1 MGEIVAGRQRPD
13 YGLDAPGTVRSL
25 FLASCIGFIALITG
39 LMGLWSPRH
48 PVALLMF
55 PLCYAGPALL
65 VTGLFMI
72 WWSRS
77 GKVRARERYLDRLP
91 WRGDETVLDIGCG
104 RGLFLVAAAKRLHRG
119 GKAVGIDLW
128 NAEDLAGNSADGV
141 LANAQLEGVA
151 DRVEVKTGDA
161 RKLDF
166 ADGTFDTVVSSV
178 ALHNIEG
185 ASERRNAAFEIARVL
200 KPGGRVLIVDIR
212 HTGEYADVL
221 RGQGVPDARATRSA
235 LSYLATVLTFGALRA
250 GVVMGRKTPLP
261 Y

>member
-1 MGEIVAGRQRPD
+1 MGEMVAQRQRPD
-13 YGLDAPGTVRSL
+13 YGLDAPGTVRSV

-39 LMGLWSPRH
+39 LVGLWSPGH

-55 PLCYAGPALL
+55 PLCYAGPAFL
-65 VTGLFMI
+65 VMGLFMI
-72 WWSRS
+72 WWSRV

-91 WRGDETVLDIGCG
+91 WRGDETVLDVGCG

-119 GKAVGIDLW
+119 GRAVGIDPW
-128 NAEDLAGNSADGV
+128 NAEDLAGNSPDAA

-151 DRVEVKTGDA
+151 DRVEVRTGDA

-166 ADGTFDTVVSSV
+166 PDGTFDTVVSSI
-178 ALHNIEG
+178 ALHNIDD
-185 ASERRNAAFEIARVL
+185 AAERRSAAHEIARVL

-221 RGQGVPDARATRSA
+221 RGQGVPDARAARSV
-235 LSYLATVLTFGALRA
+235 LSRLATVFTFGALRT
-250 GVVMGRKTPLP
+250 GVVTGRKTPLP